1 VVEVSGRYD
10 RGVLADADLARVAGL
25 IGDAHRASFL
35 LALIGGDELSAGEL
49 AGRSGA
55 SSSLAS
61 GHLAKLLAGGLVVA
75 ERRGRRRY
83 YRLAGP
89 EVARAVE
96 GLLAIAPPRAAGNL
110 RESTRG
116 EAIRRART
124 CYDHL
129 AGRLGVALTDALG
142 RERVLSAS
150 DHGWSLTRPGRLRLE
165 RFGIDVEG
173 LEGLPRTLIRPCLD
187 WSERR
192 PHLAGALGAALADR
206 VLELG
211 WVERLPATRAVL
223 VTPEGAREMRR
234 EFAVELVA

>member
-1 VVEVSGRYD
+1 
-10 RGVLADADLARVAGL
+10 VLADADLARVAAV
-25 IGDAHRASFL
+25 IGDPHRASFL

-49 AGRSGA
+49 ADRSGA

-61 GHLAKLLAGGLVVA
+61 GHLAKLLAGGLVRA

-89 EVARAVE
+89 DVARAIE
-96 GLLAIAPPRAAGNL
+96 GLLAIAPARPAATL

-129 AGRLGVALTDALG
+129 AGQLGVALTDGLG
-142 RERVLSAS
+142 REGILSAA
-150 DHGWSLTRPGRLRLE
+150 DDGWSLTPFGRSRLASFGLDIDELE
-165 RFGIDVEG
+165 RRD
-173 LEGLPRTLIRPCLD
+173 RTLIRPCLD

-192 PHLAGALGAALADR
+192 PHLAGGLGASLAGR
-206 VLELG
+206 ILELG
-211 WVERLPATRAVL
+211 WVARLPQTRALL
-223 VTPEGAREMRR
+223 VTPDGARQIRR
-234 EFAVELVA
+234 EFAVELPAAGPAA